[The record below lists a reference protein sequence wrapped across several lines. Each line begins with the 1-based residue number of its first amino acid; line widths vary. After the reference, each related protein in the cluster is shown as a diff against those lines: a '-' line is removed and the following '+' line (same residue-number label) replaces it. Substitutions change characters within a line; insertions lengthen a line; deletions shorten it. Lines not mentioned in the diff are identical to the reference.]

1 VKRSRIFVGGSGGD
15 VVISTILSGCS
26 SFGECLDSCSALIDP
41 SRTDL
46 SAGCGGLRAFVGALE
61 SAVSWFVALEAAAS
75 GGVGFTLSFFPGGLW
90 RIFTFG
96 YSVSFATFWCS
107 FRSTTALRA
116 AALWLVALSTLW
128 VAACLVR
135 GELSAITL
143 NVAFVRTEAT
153 LWTFLLWSGGCW
165 CSLARL
171 AWSVLARFAIA
182 LFLSPLVAFLA
193 MAVVYWFSKSSSFLT
208 RSSRPVGS
216 FGPGVLFFPGRDT
229 DDTIVLGVE

>member
-1 VKRSRIFVGGSGGD
+1 M
-15 VVISTILSGCS
+15 ISTILSGCS

-61 SAVSWFVALEAAAS
+61 GAVSWFVALEAAAS
-75 GGVGFTLSFFPGGLW
+75 GGVGFTLSFFLGGLW
-90 RIFTFG
+90 RVFTFG

-229 DDTIVLGVE
+229 DDTIVVRNYVPTEGSMGPR